1 MYGYNVMTGVIVL
14 FIALW
19 GLSNKH
25 KMLFYPAKFKNN
37 YVNVPKDTTDANLYK
52 SSDHPTSNCYDKPT
66 ENNPLKDITEL
77 LKDLKGNKWVVA
89 QAEKAVKQ

>member
-1 MYGYNVMTGVIVL
+1 
-14 FIALW
+14 
-19 GLSNKH
+19 
-25 KMLFYPAKFKNN
+25 MLFYPAKFKNN